1 MDLHIFDLLIVSSY
15 LLLCLYIGISKSLKI
30 KTLHDFASFKDITL
44 PVLVCTLLS
53 SSIGVGT
60 TLGIAEKIYLF
71 GVVFAIRQL
80 LLPVYWLI
88 SAYVIAPRIEQF
100 KDCLT
105 ISEIMNKLYGPSA
118 RWLTSYASVL
128 FVIGSLGMQ
137 LTAMGYIFQYFFGID
152 QLYGSIISSAILL
165 TYSVLGGMRAIIFSE
180 VFKFTIFILII
191 PASCVV
197 AMIEIGGIDN
207 ILTTLPNTHTEFTIT
222 RENFLSTI
230 SFVIYA
236 ILPSYNP
243 ELVQRYLFAKNNIQ
257 LKNAFRAAFGFSLI
271 IAISITFISYLVKS
285 SGYNG
290 NSAEVM
296 LFFIEEYLPIG
307 LKGLMIAG
315 LLAIFMSYSESSVS
329 ATGII
334 IVNDILKLLFPKITH
349 AQQLLLVRLTIF
361 AIIGITLV
369 VTNPRNHLIDI
380 LWFARNFWDP
390 IVFIPLT
397 AGFLGFRSNQ
407 NSFIAS
413 SICAV
418 ISSISSGIY
427 FGEFATI
434 SYCFGIIGSIIGFF
448 SAHYIQIFTGYIVVN
463 KNKKLRPISWVS
475 SFSKLKLP
483 NISKK
488 LRTKQITKT
497 KYNEFCIYIMIS
509 MFVYSSYFIFSKS
522 NPIIGVI
529 FLIGY
534 FLALLFLF
542 RDGLFSTALI
552 NKCLRIYWYFLLTY
566 CLPFTAGC
574 LLFFS
579 HGNDFW
585 LLSGVL
591 AIFALSFFVDSIR
604 FFILNIVGITLAYA
618 LYNLTTDIQFLGLL
632 SNIGYIY
639 LFIFLGTLYFLRSRE
654 IENEQKIETMCV
666 FSGAIAHEVKNPL
679 ATLNMSAQT
688 LQTIIDSSNVISKG
702 DKVNLQ
708 LSQEEFKLLQDI
720 SKNLETIT
728 NNSVSTVDNILSSI
742 RNHGVSEDIGIY
754 KISEIIQVSLRDYN
768 SSGSKIDIDI
778 IDDFSFHGS
787 LNNVKYLLLN
797 LLNNV
802 KDHAGFDVHISITA
816 KDNKLYFKDHGKGLT
831 AEDTARIFNSFY
843 TKSKSG
849 TGIGLAFCKMVVEDM
864 GGNIECNSEI
874 GKYTE
879 FVITFG

>member
-15 LLLCLYIGISKSLKI
+15 LLLCLYIGVSKSLKI

-71 GVVFAIRQL
+71 GLVFAIRQL
-80 LLPVYWLI
+80 LLPIYWLI
-88 SAYVIAPRIEQF
+88 SAYVIAPKIEQF

-105 ISEIMNKLYGPSA
+105 ISEVMNKLYGPSA
-118 RWLTSYASVL
+118 RWITSYASVL
-128 FVIGSLGMQ
+128 FAIGSLCMQ
-137 LTAMGYIFQYFFGID
+137 ITAMGYLFQYFFGID
-152 QLYGSIISSAILL
+152 QLYGSIISSAILV

-197 AMIEIGGIDN
+197 AMIKIGGIDN
-207 ILTTLPNTHTEFTIT
+207 ILTTLPTTHTEFTIT
-222 RENFLSTI
+222 KANFLSAI
-230 SFVIYA
+230 SFMIYA

-243 ELVQRYLFAKNNIQ
+243 ELVQRYLLAKNHTQ

-271 IAISITFISYLVKS
+271 IAASVIFISYLVKS
-285 SGYNG
+285 SGYSG

-296 LFFIEEYLPIG
+296 LYFIQEYLPVG

-315 LLAIFMSYSESSVS
+315 LLAIFMSCSESSVS
-329 ATGII
+329 ATSII
-334 IVNDILKLLFPKITH
+334 IVNDILKLLFPKITSK
-349 AQQLLLVRLTIF
+349 QQLFLVRLAILS
-361 AIIGITLV
+361 IIGITLV
-369 VTNPRNHLIDI
+369 VTTPGNHLVDI

-397 AGFLGFRSNQ
+397 AGFLGFRTNA
-407 NSFIAS
+407 NSFISS

-418 ISSISSGIY
+418 ISSISAGIY
-427 FGEFATI
+427 FGEFAAI
-434 SYCFGIIGSIIGFF
+434 SYCLGIFGSLIGFF
-448 SAHYIQIFTGYIVVN
+448 SAHYIQIFTGHIITN
-463 KNKKLRPISWVS
+463 KNKKLQRRVWAAA
-475 SFSKLKLP
+475 FSKIKFP

-488 LRTKQITKT
+488 LSTKQITKT

-509 MFVYSSYFIFSKS
+509 MFVYSSYFIFSQS
-522 NPIIGVI
+522 NPIIGVV

-542 RDGLFSTALI
+542 RDGLFSTTLI
-552 NKCLRIYWYFLLTY
+552 NKYLRIYWYFLLTY

-579 HGNDFW
+579 HGDDFW

-591 AIFALSFFVDSIR
+591 AIFALSFFVDSMR
-604 FFILNIVGITLAYA
+604 FLILNIAGISLAYI
-618 LYNLTTDIQFLGLL
+618 LYHATTDVRFSGLI
-632 SNIGYIY
+632 SNVSCIY

-654 IENEQKIETMCV
+654 KENEQKIETLCV

-679 ATLNMSAQT
+679 ASLNMSAQT
-688 LQTIIDSSNVISKG
+688 LQTIISSSSIEASG

-708 LSQEEFKLLQDI
+708 LTIEEFRILKDV

-742 RNHGVSEDIGIY
+742 RNHGVHEDKGIY
-754 KISEIIQVSLRDYN
+754 KISEIIDLSLKDFN
-768 SSGSKIDIDI
+768 FAGSKVDINI
-778 IDDFSFHGS
+778 TDDFSFYGS

-802 KDHAGFDVHISITA
+802 KDHAGLDVHISITA
-816 KDNKLYFKDHGKGLT
+816 KENKLYFKDHGKGLT
-831 AEDTARIFNSFY
+831 VEDTARIFNSFY

-864 GGNIECNSEI
+864 GGNIECNSEV

-879 FVITFG
+879 FVITFS